1 MAVPAESKPT
11 FLLGVRYGE
20 RKHDPPPGLVW
31 RKVQKDETL
40 GTIADEYGVR
50 WMDIA
55 LYNWHTIKL
64 LEINWYLNHYLH
76 CTLNNGTTYMFSG
89 KESSG
94 KEKGGWLLVPDMPPS
109 VKKGVARSIAV
120 VRDGNAKHDIK
131 LQVSVVEWVDGVVL
145 PDKSGLLLPV
155 AGKWL
160 YVFSGTGVDF
170 GYDPPPIP
178 SRVDGPPSAQP
189 GSAFTRDFPGVFH
202 FKERPNKLEY
212 EILVTTKE
220 GPSADFIMAAS
231 GQKDLGEP
239 YYKFGVNWYFLSE
252 QTILSKALT
261 DPRSTRTSH
270 AFRNTAAVPI
280 DVTGDKRYYFL
291 LSPVQLGPE
300 ALKYGMA
307 HPKGLTPLLK
317 PGDDTAQW
325 DPYNTSGPQVNQYVG
340 PTPDDIKTGAIQ
352 LPVIDPYAWAE
363 RIAES
368 GYRSE
373 E

>member
-160 YVFSGTGVDF
+160 YVFSG
-170 GYDPPPIP
+170 PEWI
-178 SRVDGPPSAQP
+178 SATIRRR
-189 GSAFTRDFPGVFH
+189 FLR
-202 FKERPNKLEY
+202 
-212 EILVTTKE
+212 
-220 GPSADFIMAAS
+220 AS
-231 GQKDLGEP
+231 TVRHP
-239 YYKFGVNWYFLSE
+239 
-252 QTILSKALT
+252 
-261 DPRSTRTSH
+261 
-270 AFRNTAAVPI
+270 
-280 DVTGDKRYYFL
+280 
-291 LSPVQLGPE
+291 LSPV
-300 ALKYGMA
+300 
-307 HPKGLTPLLK
+307 
-317 PGDDTAQW
+317 
-325 DPYNTSGPQVNQYVG
+325 
-340 PTPDDIKTGAIQ
+340 
-352 LPVIDPYAWAE
+352 
-363 RIAES
+363 R
-368 GYRSE
+368 
-373 E
+373 